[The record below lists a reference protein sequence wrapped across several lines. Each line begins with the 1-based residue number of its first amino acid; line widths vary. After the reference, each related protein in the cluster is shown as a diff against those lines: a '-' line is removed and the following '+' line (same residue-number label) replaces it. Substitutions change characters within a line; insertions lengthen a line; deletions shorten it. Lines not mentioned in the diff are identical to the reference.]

1 VKVFTCRHRRRNSS
15 RLLVVVPLS
24 AVLIA
29 GCTVPSTREARQ
41 ETAPAQK
48 VPISASD
55 GSWELV
61 TSSFVGSGRI
71 PGVPRATLSFQDGR
85 LSAFSGCNQANAAA
99 YHVEGRLEVVA
110 LAATRRGCPEPLTTF
125 EARFFKLLRSQPVYR
140 VDGDTLTLLDGEHSV
155 RFRRITAKP
164 AAGASSDR

>member
-85 LSAFSGCNQANAAA
+85 LSAFSGCNRANAAA
-99 YHVEGRLEVVA
+99 YHVEGRLEVGA
-110 LAATRRGCPEPLTTF
+110 LAATRRGCPEPLSTF

-140 VDGDTLTLLDGEHSV
+140 LDGDTLTLLDGEHSA
-155 RFRRITAKP
+155 RFRRV
-164 AAGASSDR
+164 AAGAMDGASPKP

>member
-1 VKVFTCRHRRRNSS
+1 V
-15 RLLVVVPLS
+15 
-24 AVLIA
+24 
-29 GCTVPSTREARQ
+29 
-41 ETAPAQK
+41 
-48 VPISASD
+48 
-55 GSWELV
+55 
-61 TSSFVGSGRI
+61 
-71 PGVPRATLSFQDGR
+71 
-85 LSAFSGCNQANAAA
+85 
-99 YHVEGRLEVVA
+99 VVA